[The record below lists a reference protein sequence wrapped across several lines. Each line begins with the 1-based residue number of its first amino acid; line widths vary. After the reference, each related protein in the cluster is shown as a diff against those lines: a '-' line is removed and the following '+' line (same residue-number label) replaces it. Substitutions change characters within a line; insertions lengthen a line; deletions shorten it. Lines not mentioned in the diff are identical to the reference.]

1 MMKLF
6 LNFRSSKCFISF
18 ICRISSSSF
27 TCFKKLAVWLEAS
40 SQYHSAELHLMI
52 LFQVLRELLDD
63 HKDVVSYLAQ
73 GFKECRK
80 HIKVRRSLLLTTGF
94 GTLSLNKW
102 HWFKVPI
109 IINIVGRRASLGV
122 QSGFISVWGSLT
134 GPIDVSWEPGT
145 VNGWLAPFLNLSI
158 EAQILFSPNFCGTR
172 PLPATVSD
180 RLRALK
186 ATIRV
191 TVATLKRRKVF
202 VPFRIR

>member
-1 MMKLF
+1 
-6 LNFRSSKCFISF
+6 
-18 ICRISSSSF
+18 
-27 TCFKKLAVWLEAS
+27 
-40 SQYHSAELHLMI
+40 MI

-145 VNGWLAPFLNLSI
+145 VNGWLAPFLNLSF

-172 PLPATVSD
+172 PLPASRRLATASELFKRPFAWLLQLWNEEKFLCRFESDKRSTVC
-180 RLRALK
+180 
-186 ATIRV
+186 
-191 TVATLKRRKVF
+191 VAKSNAIYSCNEKITRPVELTLNLEF
-202 VPFRIR
+202 